1 MATEQNQVLL
11 PASPYEAQ
19 DYTDINVKSLLQDIV
34 NDPGNS
40 HGILF
45 KLRVEEMYRRMLFA
59 SGDHENTLLRP
70 EIEVIYMICTPPVVD
85 FEYIIEGQDANFTG
99 ICPTANSWHWDF
111 GDGFLS
117 VLQNP
122 IHYYQ
127 EKGFYEVCLT
137 VADSCGTAQ
146 FCQTIQ
152 VCDMPAAGFEY
163 VSEGLT
169 VTFLDTSR
177 YADHY
182 FWSFGDGFYSDL
194 PEPVRT
200 YDTAGYYQV
209 CLNTWNDCGADT
221 VCQMIFVD
229 YSGLTE
235 PENPVCSFF
244 PNPARDLVYLSTN
257 FSGTCNLTLH
267 DLGGTEVMRKDV
279 ELKEDETMKLNLGQ
293 IKQGFYIV
301 KFVSGNNQHIGKL
314 VVMK

>member
-1 MATEQNQVLL
+1 
-11 PASPYEAQ
+11 
-19 DYTDINVKSLLQDIV
+19 
-34 NDPGNS
+34 
-40 HGILF
+40 
-45 KLRVEEMYRRMLFA
+45 MYRRMLFA

-122 IHYYQ
+122 NHYYQ

-152 VCDMPAAGFEY
+152 VCDMPAAGFDY

-169 VTFLDTSR
+169 VTFQDTSR

-200 YDTAGYYQV
+200 YDTAGFYQV
-209 CLNTWNDCGADT
+209 CLETWNDCGSDS
-221 VCQMIFVD
+221 VCQVIFVD
-229 YSGLTE
+229 YSGMME
-235 PENPVCSFF
+235 AGSPSCSIY
-244 PNPARDLVYLSTN
+244 PNPADDEVFFKTLY
-257 FSGTCNLTLH
+257 SGTTTMTLH
-267 DLGGTEVMRKDV
+267 DLGGREVIRQVVD
-279 ELKEDETMKLNLGQ
+279 LKEGEIFRLGLPGILPGVYILRIDIEKDQ
-293 IKQGFYIV
+293 FYR
-301 KFVSGNNQHIGKL
+301 KL
-314 VVMK
+314 VIAQ